1 MNLLK
6 RANEMCIKLNIDPE
20 TIVEIKD
27 LTDCFKSEK
36 STVVIGTVIK
46 YYKDV
51 FPIYAVLMNS
61 GWYKQW
67 TCNESRAD
75 TVRVIRNMKHYSL
88 KQHQIAHILGLSQ
101 SQVSQLSRAKNIGD
115 HTSEAE

>member
-6 RANEMCIKLNIDPE
+6 RANEMCIKLNIEPE

-36 STVVIGTVIK
+36 SPVVVGTIIK
-46 YYKDV
+46 YYKDI
-51 FPIYAVLMNS
+51 FPTYAVLMTS

-67 TCNESRAD
+67 SCNGTKAD
-75 TVRVIRNMKHYSL
+75 IVRVIRNMKYYSL
-88 KQHQIAHILGLSQ
+88 KQHQIAHILSLSQ

-115 HTSEAE
+115 HASEVE